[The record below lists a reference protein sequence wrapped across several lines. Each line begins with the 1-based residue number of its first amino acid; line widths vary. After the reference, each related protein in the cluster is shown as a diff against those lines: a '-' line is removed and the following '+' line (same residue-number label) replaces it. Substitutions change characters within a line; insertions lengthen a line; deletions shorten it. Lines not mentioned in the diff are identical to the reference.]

1 MCNKLH
7 DDYKKISQE
16 GKAYKLVCLDS
27 MQRWAPLVCHDL
39 YKFSAG
45 EWICWDDTKST
56 VTALSYSIPMG
67 FCFIPTL
74 EGALKAYKEWGK
86 RTCSM
91 QLVCQSHEILEIDY
105 RQGLGRFIEPHFV
118 AGLKMEVLL
127 AKEFKIIRKVYPKP
141 EVSYPTRGF
150 IENLRRE
157 YNEKGRFLEQYK

>member
-1 MCNKLH
+1 MIVPP
-7 DDYKKISQE
+7 YP
-16 GKAYKLVCLDS
+16 VP
-27 MQRWAPLVCHDL
+27 R
-39 YKFSAG
+39 
-45 EWICWDDTKST
+45 
-56 VTALSYSIPMG
+56 G

-74 EGALKAYKEWGK
+74 EEALKAYKEWEEWV
-86 RTCSM
+86 RTL
-91 QLVCQSHEILEIDY
+91 QLLCQSPEILEIDY